1 MRFQL
6 SWLFALLVSAFV
18 VAPEADAQEYRFRH
32 KMATDVLQSAVE
44 TENLPPVLSGSI
56 VSSLAMGTA
65 YSSALSA
72 SDPEG
77 DALFWDWSGSVP
89 PGLSLD
95 AQTGQITGT
104 SYSGGSY
111 DFQISVSDV
120 ANNTAS
126 ANASLF
132 VYDGCTKGGFGTV
145 CQDGSVYVGQDRSER
160 YYLMVLDYPTLPW
173 QDAYDY
179 CVSQG
184 GVLPSHNLALSTLY
198 FNSSYIKIDF
208 FPDYSSSP
216 SNPYWVDV
224 TENEISERDGAY
236 YALTLYISSPS
247 GQPKYEFP
255 DMSLPGEFF
264 CVRT

>member
-126 ANASLF
+126 AGASVF
-132 VYDGCTKGGFGTV
+132 VYDGCTTGPVGTA
-145 CQDGSVYVGQDRSER
+145 CQDGSEYVTTQSSVR
-160 YYLMVLDYPTLPW
+160 YYLMALDYPTLPW
-173 QDAYDY
+173 QDAQDY
-179 CVSQG
+179 CASQG
-184 GVLPSHNLALSTLY
+184 GALPDYLVAESIIVNNRNAK
-198 FNSSYIKIDF
+198 FDF

-216 SNPYWVDV
+216 SNPYWVTGEGIDV
-224 TENEISERDGAY
+224 ENGGVHY
-236 YALTLYISSPS
+236 MLTLYISSPS
-247 GQPKYEFP
+247 GFMGYENS
-255 DMSLPGEFF
+255 DISQPGEFF
-264 CVRT
+264 CLRT